1 MTAPTSTSLTT
12 AVLDM
17 QTAYSDAAG
26 RPTPDF
32 LNLGAGN
39 LGGKTLT
46 GGLYSWGGSV
56 TAPAVL
62 TMCGFSRYRAI

>member
-17 QTAYSDAAG
+17 QTAYADAAG
-26 RPTPDF
+26 RITPDF

-39 LGGKTLT
+39 IGGKTLT
-46 GGLYSWGGSV
+46 GGLYNWG
-56 TAPAVL
+56 T
-62 TMCGFSRYRAI
+62 